1 MTTTVAMGAMVT
13 RMPAMAE
20 AGAMVEG
27 MEGAGV
33 MEEALM
39 GVMEQPRWEVQGDE
53 VVELHEGLV
62 LPGGG
67 EARGE
72 EELDTMLRPTE
83 RKIRVTYAGH
93 EREPIKI
100 TNSSSGV
107 PVLNVK

>member
-1 MTTTVAMGAMVT
+1 MTTMVDTGAMVT
-13 RMPAMAE
+13 HMPAMAE

-27 MEGAGV
+27 TEAAGV

-39 GVMEQPRWEVQGDE
+39 GVMEQPRWEVQGVE

-72 EELDTMLRPTE
+72 EVPDTMLRPTE
-83 RKIRVTYAGH
+83 RI
-93 EREPIKI
+93 
-100 TNSSSGV
+100 
-107 PVLNVK
+107 